1 MLRSGTVRNTMLH
14 ENVFTNR
21 AADFTNM
28 INRPLDVVQLRLKA
42 VGGGDVLRLDRLDLV
57 LLHPDLLVLTCPH
70 ARRPGIGDTHAR
82 PGTAACK

>member
-42 VGGGDVLRLDRLDLV
+42 VGGGDVLRLDRLELIFFY
-57 LLHPDLLVLTCPH
+57 LAQYACGQTN
-70 ARRPGIGDTHAR
+70 AYQA
-82 PGTAACK
+82 GT